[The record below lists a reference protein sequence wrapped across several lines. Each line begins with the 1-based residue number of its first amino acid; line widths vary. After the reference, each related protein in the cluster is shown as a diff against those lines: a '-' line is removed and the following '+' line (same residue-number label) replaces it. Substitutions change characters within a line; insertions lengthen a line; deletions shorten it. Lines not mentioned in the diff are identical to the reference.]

1 MNGWA
6 FSSVLLLLLP
16 FPLAGS
22 PLPNGSPTSVPHQSP
37 LYAGGLGQSLLFP
50 RAPLVSKTPLRAEH
64 LASYFAGRL
73 LPSWGWGVELGVLIA
88 RRQRNRSLTGTL
100 WDFPFPEC
108 SLFCNQESPSPSIIF
123 TLMQSATECQPP
135 LGQAGELALIQTPV
149 TSVSCHCCN
158 PHDIHD
164 PLATWR
170 MPRRRQRENSD

>member
-64 LASYFAGRL
+64 LASHFAGSL

-88 RRQRNRSLTGTL
+88 RRQRTGHSLGRSGVSHSLSALCFVTRNPL
-100 WDFPFPEC
+100 HLQLFLLLCNLPLSASHLLDKPE
-108 SLFCNQESPSPSIIF
+108 SWL
-123 TLMQSATECQPP
+123 
-135 LGQAGELALIQTPV
+135 
-149 TSVSCHCCN
+149 
-158 PHDIHD
+158 
-164 PLATWR
+164 
-170 MPRRRQRENSD
+170 